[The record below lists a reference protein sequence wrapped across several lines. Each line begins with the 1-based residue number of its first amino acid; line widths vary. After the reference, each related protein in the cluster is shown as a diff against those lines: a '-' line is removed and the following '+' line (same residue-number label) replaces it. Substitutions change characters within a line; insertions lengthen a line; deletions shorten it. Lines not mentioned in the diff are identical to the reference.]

1 MEIVVCLKQIV
12 DPEIPASEFR
22 LDPVTKRQI
31 RGSHALVISTYDE
44 NALEVALQ
52 LKEKQGGKVTA
63 VTIGE
68 EQATEALR
76 KALAMGADSA
86 VLISDPPLLEA
97 DDLGKAR
104 VLARAIRKLTTPDL
118 ILCGCESAD
127 WVSRIV
133 GPFLAEELGL
143 PCVTFGTRIEPRDG
157 KIVVRRIVEDG
168 YHLVEAAL
176 PAVVTIASDETNTP
190 RLPKVR
196 DIMAAVKKPI
206 TLLRMADLGIEPGS
220 LKEMEGRIVLQDV
233 AIPVREAR
241 CEFIEGDTPEEQA
254 ERLVLRLKELK
265 VI

>member
-22 LDPVTKRQI
+22 LDPVTKRQV
-31 RGSHALVISTYDE
+31 RGSHALVISSYDE

-63 VTIGE
+63 ATIGE

-76 KALAMGADSA
+76 KALAMGADEA
-86 VLISDPPLLEA
+86 VLISDAPLLEA

-104 VLARAIRKLTTPDL
+104 VLARAIRKLSSPDL

-127 WVSRIV
+127 WVSRVV

-143 PCVTFGTRIEPRDG
+143 SCVTFGTHIELRDG
-157 KIVVRRIVEDG
+157 KALVRRIVEDG
-168 YHLVEAAL
+168 YHLVETSL

-206 TLLRMADLGIEPGS
+206 ARLRLADLGIERGS
-220 LKEMEGRIVLQDV
+220 LQELRQRAVLQDV
-233 AIPVREAR
+233 VVPVREAR

-254 ERLVLRLKELK
+254 ERLVLRLKDLK
-265 VI
+265 VL